1 MSEIPIIV
9 MFAGPNGSGKSTITL
24 QIRQTPDFPPN
35 YLNADEIAK
44 VLPGDAM
51 LNSYEAARMVEQ
63 QRLLWVNSQQSFAF
77 ETVMSHPSKL
87 LQLQQAKMLGYRIQ
101 IYYVAT
107 NDPRHNIMRVVNRVK
122 DNGHDVPANKIVERY
137 NRSLNLLPLAI
148 EIASSILL
156 IDNTDLPV
164 VIANGRNAE
173 IIPIIE
179 SCPNW
184 GLTAIAKVQQRQ
196 ASRQMLQTSYN
207 NGSRLTVA
215 DAWAGQYRGDIIMID
230 ENYIVQAF
238 ENALILHDRLLLRGD
253 FQLGQLL
260 NIQYRQG
267 IGTHSRE

>member
-1 MSEIPIIV
+1 MSETPIIV

-24 QIRQTPDFPPN
+24 QVRQTPDFPTN

-44 VLPGDAM
+44 TLPGDAM

-87 LQLQQAKMLGYRIQ
+87 LQLQQAKMLGYQIQ

-107 NDPRHNIMRVVNRVK
+107 DDPRHNVMRVANRVR
-122 DNGHDVPANKIVERY
+122 DNGHDVPVAKIVERY
-137 NRSLNLLPLAI
+137 ERSLNLLPLAI
-148 EIASSILL
+148 EIASAILL
-156 IDNTDLPV
+156 VDNTNLPV
-164 VIANGRNAE
+164 VVASARNGE
-173 IIPIIE
+173 IRPIIDP
-179 SCPNW
+179 CPNW

-196 ASRQMLQTSYN
+196 ASRQALQASYN
-207 NGSRLTVA
+207 NGNRLTIA
-215 DAWAGQYRGDIIMID
+215 DALAGQYHGDIVMID
-230 ENYIVQAF
+230 ENYIVQAC

-253 FQLGQLL
+253 FQLGQPL

-267 IGTHSRE
+267 VGACP